1 MGIILYFSVFNINLI
16 IKIMAKNKYSKKDL
30 VAFGNY
36 LLSDKRKALVKQNI
50 NGQPKQVSHADLEN
64 FKEICKSQKDV
75 VV

>member
-1 MGIILYFSVFNINLI
+1 
-16 IKIMAKNKYSKKDL
+16 MAKYSKKDL

-36 LLSDKRKALVKQNI
+36 LLSKQRAKTVI
-50 NGQPKQVSHADLEN
+50 NETSKNKVTHADLEN

>member
-1 MGIILYFSVFNINLI
+1 
-16 IKIMAKNKYSKKDL
+16 MAKNKYSKKDL

-36 LLSDKRKALVKQNI
+36 LLSAKRKKSVISETAKNKVT
-50 NGQPKQVSHADLEN
+50 HADLEN